1 LLDILSIHWE
11 LKTENS
17 CRWWSGICELLPIEF

>member
-17 CRWWSGICELLPIEF
+17 WWNRIRELLSVEF

>member
-11 LKTENS
+11 LKMENS
-17 CRWWSGICELLPIEF
+17 WWIGICELLPIEF